1 MLYLD
6 ALKFEPVANIINK
19 YIKNRKLVLLGDS
32 LDLKKLLCEKYQ
44 IQSEYIAT
52 SVKGNLEKG
61 KEYHMLSDFAGKSDE
76 FYICIP
82 YLQYNEDLKVRLES
96 YGYKEFKDFVFAH
109 HQRIVLPAYTKNY
122 EDEYGNKVISSGLFK
137 VVLSAISG
145 NSIVNIDESVIVNGN
160 SNIVI
165 GGTESEILIE
175 EQCVFGP
182 NAHFEIF
189 PYAKIIIHAK
199 STFGHDFTAR
209 ATAGSL
215 IEIGKDCMFSDV
227 IEVYAGDGHSIFDVK
242 SRTRLNECYPLN
254 VKNSII
260 LAEHVWVGLRSIIL
274 ASTIGKH
281 SIIGAGAVIKGKFPE
296 YCIAV
301 GNPAVVKKKDVTWSR
316 SNYAQNIIECG
327 EEFINI

>member
-1 MLYLD
+1 
-6 ALKFEPVANIINK
+6 
-19 YIKNRKLVLLGDS
+19 
-32 LDLKKLLCEKYQ
+32 
-44 IQSEYIAT
+44 
-52 SVKGNLEKG
+52 
-61 KEYHMLSDFAGKSDE
+61 
-76 FYICIP
+76 
-82 YLQYNEDLKVRLES
+82 
-96 YGYKEFKDFVFAH
+96 
-109 HQRIVLPAYTKNY
+109 
-122 EDEYGNKVISSGLFK
+122 
-137 VVLSAISG
+137 
-145 NSIVNIDESVIVNGN
+145 
-160 SNIVI
+160 
-165 GGTESEILIE
+165 
-175 EQCVFGP
+175 
-182 NAHFEIF
+182 
-189 PYAKIIIHAK
+189 
-199 STFGHDFTAR
+199 
-209 ATAGSL
+209 
-215 IEIGKDCMFSDV
+215 MFSDV